1 MSLKQRLQLG
11 PFVVGE
17 RIGAGAMGEVYAGR
31 HVAEDREVAIKVI
44 TREAA
49 ARPRFQED
57 FRREVRAMARLD
69 HPNIVQIFDLGTISE
84 EVARRSHG
92 LFVAN
97 SPYFVMELGS
107 NSLLGVRFPLPWR
120 RLTTLLG
127 ELLAAVGHA
136 HARGVLHRDI
146 KPANLLRV
154 TTPDGQS
161 LRLSDFGIAWAAD
174 REGDRFAE
182 RAEGMVGTPIYMA
195 PEQFDASWRDHGPFT
210 DLYEIGIVAYEM
222 AMGAPPFRASSTAS
236 WAQQHRT
243 TPLPRLEALG
253 EDYPAG
259 FADWI
264 RTMAAK
270 APRDRFQTAADAAA
284 ALNALDRL
292 TIDTAASV
300 GHRSYA
306 PDTGAAWLAQER
318 SNTAAAA
325 TGAASM
331 RPLDSGARATQT
343 IAPLSELS
351 RATRLAE
358 SQHHAPALL
367 SGVGAAIAALRQPRL
382 SGRATERR
390 LLAASLQQVM
400 DGEGVKVVVLEG
412 AAGVGKSRLAEWLC
426 ENAAEFGL
434 ATPLRASHDRLG
446 SPWNRLGRMMA
457 DFYRCDRLKR
467 PELLNRAERLLTDE
481 EIHDPTEWRAVAELM
496 AEGVVDASA
505 TGELPLISFAG
516 SEERFIVF
524 ARFLQRRSEERPV
537 VVWLDDAHDGLNSLQ
552 FAAFFRSAHPTARV
566 LFLLTVREDLLPQHE
581 AERELVDT
589 LLPPGTEQR
598 CLIGPLTAD
607 DQREMLERN
616 VGLSGEL
623 ASAVMQRTAGN
634 PLFAMQLLG
643 AWMQRDEL
651 SPSRDGLVLSDQS
664 ALALPTNLHA
674 LWDERLALCLAPFEP
689 GRADFLCLAAMLG
702 HALERTMLD
711 ALCAQCGVP
720 CEAPVLDALIGSGL
734 LRQSEGLIAFSH
746 PLLRDRL
753 ELAARSHT
761 AWRDWNRA
769 CAAIML
775 THFSGHAHATLARA
789 ARFLAQ
795 AGETDEAIARYAE
808 AAEDALSTG
817 ETLVVP
823 ELLRERARLLRDSG
837 AAEDDPRFAEEQ
849 LIRADAFRIQWDFHQ
864 AADWAQRG
872 LQATSQPNAAYL
884 RGRALLL
891 MSHVQRQLGDTA
903 AASQFAQQALR
914 ACQRAGDQPRT
925 ARSFLA
931 IAIFHR
937 MRGAIAEALGNYER
951 ARAIFLDLGDRA
963 GVARCLLGL
972 GHLHR
977 AQRNFSR
984 SEETYTEAMVTFGEL
999 GIRNELAQCYNGLAE
1014 VSRYRG
1020 DFATARE
1027 RYREAL
1033 EIQTGIGVKSLVL
1046 THINL
1051 AMTSILQQEYDS
1063 ARDALEALEK
1073 QVRAQG
1079 QMAFLIFIYVAL
1091 LPCLAHHGDRIGWQ
1105 HYLHLLQEALR
1116 ASHQV
1121 DADLATFA
1129 ALAGEL
1135 QAGAGR
1141 TEEAVVALDIAAQQW
1156 EALEDWPAADRIRSR
1171 IAEIGRR

>member
-1 MSLKQRLQLG
+1 MKPRLQLG

-31 HVAEDREVAIKVI
+31 HIAEERDVAIKVI

-49 ARPRFQED
+49 AKPRFQED

-69 HPNIVQIFDLGTISE
+69 HPNIIQVYDLGTISD
-84 EVARRSHG
+84 EVAARSSG
-92 LFVAN
+92 RFISG

-154 TTPDGQS
+154 ATPDGHS

-174 REGDRFAE
+174 RDGEQATDS
-182 RAEGMVGTPIYMA
+182 AEGMVGTPIYMA

-222 AMGAPPFRASSTAS
+222 ALGAPPFRANATSG
-236 WAQQHRT
+236 WAQHHRSS
-243 TPLPRLEALG
+243 PLPRLETLG

-259 FADWI
+259 FADWL

-270 APRDRFQTAADAAA
+270 APSERFQTAADAAA

-292 TIDTAASV
+292 TVETAASA
-300 GHRSYA
+300 GHRSVA
-306 PDTGAAWLAQER
+306 PDTGAPWLAQER
-318 SNTAAAA
+318 SLFPSRPNTGGTQEAAAA
-325 TGAASM
+325 QPAV
-331 RPLDSGARATQT
+331 ARRTV
-343 IAPLSELS
+343 APMTDLI
-351 RATRLAE
+351 RATRFADLRA
-358 SQHHAPALL
+358 HCPPLL
-367 SGVGAAIAALRQPRL
+367 SGVSAAIAAIRQPRL

-390 LLAASLQQVM
+390 LLAETLQSVM
-400 DGEGVKVVVLEG
+400 DGRGVAIAALHG
-412 AAGVGKSRLAEWLC
+412 AAGVGKSRLAQWLS

-434 ATPLRASHDRLG
+434 ATPLRAEHDRLG

-467 PELLNRAERLLTDE
+467 PELLARAESLLSAEGIT
-481 EIHDPTEWRAVAELM
+481 DPTEWRAVAELM
-496 AEGVVDASA
+496 AEGVADAAS
-505 TGELPLISFAG
+505 TGELPLISFA
-516 SEERFIVF
+516 SSDERFIVF
-524 ARFLQRRSEERPV
+524 ARFLLRRAAIRPV
-537 VVWLDDAHDGLNSLQ
+537 IIWLDDAHDGLASLQ
-552 FAAFFRSAHPTARV
+552 FAEFFRTAHPSAQV
-566 LFLLTVREDLLPQHE
+566 LFLLTIREDLLPLHE
-581 AERELVDT
+581 AERDLVDRMV
-589 LLPPGTEQR
+589 PPDSALR
-598 CLIGPLTAD
+598 CNLGPLSVD
-607 DQREMLERN
+607 DQREMLEQN

-623 ASAVMQRTAGN
+623 AAAVMQRTAGN

-651 SPSRDGLVLSDQS
+651 SPSADGLVLTDPA

-674 LWDERLALCLAPFEP
+674 LWDERLSRCLEPFES

-702 HALERTMLD
+702 HAVERQMLD
-711 ALCAQCGVP
+711 ALCALCRVTCDG
-720 CEAPVLDALIGSGL
+720 EVLDALLAAGL
-734 LRQSEGLIAFSH
+734 LRQVEGFISFAH

-753 ELAARSHT
+753 ELSAREHGR
-761 AWRDWNRA
+761 WREWNRA
-769 CAAIML
+769 CATLML
-775 THFSGHAHATLARA
+775 SHFSGPAYATLSRAAQFLARA
-789 ARFLAQ
+789 
-795 AGETDEAIARYAE
+795 GESEAAIERYAE

-817 ETLVVP
+817 ETLIVP
-823 ELLRERARLLRDSG
+823 ELLRERGRLLRELGVPDS
-837 AAEDDPRFAEEQ
+837 DPRHAEEL

-864 AADWAQRG
+864 AAEWAQRA
-872 LQATSQPNAAYL
+872 LQATAAPDAEHL

-903 AASQFAQQALR
+903 AASQYAQQALR
-914 ACQRAGDQPRT
+914 ACQRAGDRPRT

-951 ARAIFLDLGDRA
+951 ARAIYLDLNDRT

-984 SEETYTEAMVTFGEL
+984 SEETYSDAMKTFAEF

-1014 VSRYRG
+1014 VARYRG
-1020 DFATARE
+1020 DFDLANA

-1033 EIQTGIGVKSLVL
+1033 EIQTSIGVKSLVL
-1046 THINL
+1046 TRINL
-1051 AMTSILQQEYDS
+1051 AMTSILQGDYDG
-1063 ARDALEALEK
+1063 AREVLEMLEK
-1073 QVRAQG
+1073 QVKAQG
-1079 QMAFLIFIYVAL
+1079 QFAFLVFIYVAL
-1091 LPCLAHHGDRIGWQ
+1091 LPCLAHHGDRVGWQ
-1105 HYLHLLQEALR
+1105 HYLHLLQDSLR

-1135 QAGAGR
+1135 QVSAGR
-1141 TEEAVVALDIAAQQW
+1141 RDEGIVALDIAAQQW
-1156 EALEDWPAADRIRSR
+1156 EALEDWPAADRLRSR
-1171 IAEIGRR
+1171 ISELSRR